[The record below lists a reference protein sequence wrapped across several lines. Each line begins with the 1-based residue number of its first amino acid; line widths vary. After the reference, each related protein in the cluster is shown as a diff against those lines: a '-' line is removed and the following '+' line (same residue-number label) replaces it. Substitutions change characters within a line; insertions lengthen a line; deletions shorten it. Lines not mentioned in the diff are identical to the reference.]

1 MSDKFYGM
9 HWMLA
14 TPFDSQEQVD
24 YDSIKNLMEKAKSAG
39 CTGVVGLGVM
49 GEAARLTDKERTEI
63 ASTILSH
70 ADGMPVT
77 IGTTA
82 NGTMSAIARSREAE
96 SLGASAVMVSAPNMP
111 KPNLSALMAYYQRI
125 AESISIPIVM
135 QDYPQT
141 SGVDMPLNFIR
152 EASHNIPSIRY
163 LKLEDPPTPTKITAI
178 NSEIG
183 DRLGIFGG
191 LGGVF
196 LLDELKRGS
205 IGAMTGFAYPEILV
219 KICSLMETGNAKE
232 AEDLFYQYLPLI
244 QFEQQEGIGLAI
256 RKAGLYLRGLIK
268 SRTVRHPSGQL
279 ATDTFEELKTIIN
292 RVGLNFPSNENQ

>member
-1 MSDKFYGM
+1 MSNKFHGM

-14 TPFDSQEQVD
+14 TPFDSQENVD
-24 YDSIKNLMEKAKSAG
+24 YRSIEKLMEQAKSAG
-39 CTGVVGLGVM
+39 CKGVVGLGVM
-49 GEAARLTDKERTEI
+49 GEAARLTDKERTTVT
-63 ASTILSH
+63 STILSH
-70 ADGMPVT
+70 AGEMPVT

-96 SLGASAVMVSAPNMP
+96 SLGAAAVMVSAPNLP
-111 KPNLSALMAYYQRI
+111 KPNLTALMNYYQRI

-141 SGVDMPLNFIR
+141 SGVDMPLNFIM
-152 EASHNIPSIRY
+152 EAAHNIPGIQY

-178 NSEIG
+178 KAEIG

-219 KICSLMETGNAKE
+219 KICYLMEKGDAKA
-232 AEDLFYQYLPLI
+232 AEDIFYQYLPLI

-268 SRTVRHPSGQL
+268 SPTVRHPSGQL
-279 ATDTFEELKTIIN
+279 ATDTLEELKTIIN
-292 RVGLNFPSNENQ
+292 RVGLTFPND

>member
-1 MSDKFYGM
+1 
-9 HWMLA
+9 
-14 TPFDSQEQVD
+14 
-24 YDSIKNLMEKAKSAG
+24 
-39 CTGVVGLGVM
+39 
-49 GEAARLTDKERTEI
+49 
-63 ASTILSH
+63 
-70 ADGMPVT
+70 
-77 IGTTA
+77 
-82 NGTMSAIARSREAE
+82 
-96 SLGASAVMVSAPNMP
+96 MP
-111 KPNLSALMAYYQRI
+111 KPNLSALMGYYQRI

-141 SGVDMPLNFIR
+141 SGVDMPLNFIK
-152 EASHNIPSIRY
+152 EAARNIHSIKY

-178 NSEIG
+178 KSEIG

-219 KICSLMETGNAKE
+219 KICSLMKAGNTKD
-232 AEDLFYQYLPLI
+232 AEDLFYQHLPLI

-268 SRTVRHPSGQL
+268 SPTVRHPSGQL
-279 ATDTFEELKTIIN
+279 ATDTFEELKAIIN
-292 RVGLNFPSNENQ
+292 RVGLNFPNADKK

>member
-14 TPFDSQEQVD
+14 TPFDLQEQVD
-24 YDSIKNLMEKAKSAG
+24 YKSIKNLMEQAKSAG

-63 ASTILSH
+63 TSAILSH

-82 NGTMSAIARSREAE
+82 SGTASAIARSREAE

-111 KPNLSALMAYYQRI
+111 KPNLSALMGYYQRI

-141 SGVDMPLNFIR
+141 SGVDMPLNFIK
-152 EASHNIPSIRY
+152 EAARNIHSIKY

-178 NSEIG
+178 KSEIG

-219 KICSLMETGNAKE
+219 KICSLMKAGNTKD
-232 AEDLFYQYLPLI
+232 AEDLFYQHLPLI

-268 SRTVRHPSGQL
+268 SPTVRHPSGQL
-279 ATDTFEELKTIIN
+279 ATDTFEELKAIIS
-292 RVGLNFPSNENQ
+292 RVGLNFPNDDNK

>member
-14 TPFDSQEQVD
+14 TPFDLQEQVD
-24 YDSIKNLMEKAKSAG
+24 YKSIKNLMEQAKSAG

-63 ASTILSH
+63 TSAILSH

-82 NGTMSAIARSREAE
+82 NGTASAIARSREAE

-111 KPNLSALMAYYQRI
+111 KPNLSALMGYYQRI

-141 SGVDMPLNFIR
+141 SGVDMPLNFIK
-152 EASHNIPSIRY
+152 EAARNIHSIKY

-178 NSEIG
+178 KSEIG
-183 DRLGIFGG
+183 GRLGIFGG

-219 KICSLMETGNAKE
+219 KICSLMKAGNTKD
-232 AEDLFYQYLPLI
+232 AEDLFYQHLPLI

-268 SRTVRHPSGQL
+268 SPTVRHPSGQL
-279 ATDTFEELKTIIN
+279 ATDTFEELKAIIN
-292 RVGLNFPSNENQ
+292 RVGLNFPNADNK

>member
-24 YDSIKNLMEKAKSAG
+24 YESIKNLMEKAKSAG

-141 SGVDMPLNFIR
+141 SGVEMPVNFIVR
-152 EASHNIPSIRY
+152 VANEIPNVKY
-163 LKLEDPPTPTKITAI
+163 LKLEDPPTPTKISAI
-178 NSEIG
+178 RNKIQ
-183 DRLGIFGG
+183 DRMGIFGG

-196 LLDELKRGS
+196 LLDELRRGS

-219 KICSLMETGNAKE
+219 QICNEYKNGKSEG
-232 AEDLFYQYLPLI
+232 AEKLFYDHLPLI

-256 RKAGLYLRGLIK
+256 RKAGIHHRGLI
-268 SRTVRHPSGQL
+268 SHPTVRHPAGQL
-279 ATDTFEELKTIIN
+279 AETTYKELLEMIK
-292 RVGLNFPSNENQ
+292 RVGLK

>member
-1 MSDKFYGM
+1 
-9 HWMLA
+9 
-14 TPFDSQEQVD
+14 
-24 YDSIKNLMEKAKSAG
+24 
-39 CTGVVGLGVM
+39 
-49 GEAARLTDKERTEI
+49 
-63 ASTILSH
+63 
-70 ADGMPVT
+70 
-77 IGTTA
+77 
-82 NGTMSAIARSREAE
+82 
-96 SLGASAVMVSAPNMP
+96 MVSAPNMP
-111 KPNLSALMAYYQRI
+111 KPNLSALMGYYQRI

-141 SGVDMPLNFIR
+141 SGVDMPLNFIK
-152 EASHNIPSIRY
+152 EAARNIHSIKY

-178 NSEIG
+178 KSEIG

-219 KICSLMETGNAKE
+219 KICSLMKAGNTKD
-232 AEDLFYQYLPLI
+232 AEDLFYQHLPLI

-268 SRTVRHPSGQL
+268 SPTVRHPSGQL
-279 ATDTFEELKTIIN
+279 ATDTFEELKAIIS
-292 RVGLNFPSNENQ
+292 RVGLNFPNDDNK